1 MTPSRICVKCGG
13 KSIVL
18 SYTKKGL
25 MSVMCSKCGKTWD
38 TKVERCGGRNE

>member
-1 MTPSRICVKCGG
+1 MNPSRICVKCGG

-25 MSVMCSKCGKTWD
+25 MSVMCSKCGKSWEC
-38 TKVERCGGRNE
+38 KVEGCCGRD